1 MHARPSTTRARP
13 PHRPSPDRRLAL
25 VAATATLGGFLFGY
39 DTGVIS
45 GALLFLGDDL
55 GLSPAGEGLVTS
67 SLLVGAAAGGVAGG
81 RLADAHGRRRALLVL
96 AVVFLAGA
104 LGSALAPGAGVL
116 VAARVVLGLAVG
128 GASAVVPVYIAELA
142 PARRR
147 GGFVAA
153 YDLSIVS
160 GQLAAYTAN
169 ALIASVGGEHEWRW
183 MLALASLPA
192 VALFLGVLALPDSPR
207 WFVEHGRAAEA
218 LAVLR
223 QVRRGAEAEA
233 ELAGIQA
240 AARAG
245 AGAGRSGW
253 RDLRTPWVRR
263 LVLVG
268 VLLSVVQ
275 QVTGVNTIMYYAPT
289 VLVTTGLG
297 DGSALAATIAN
308 GVVSVVAA
316 ATAVAVI
323 NRFGRRRMLLTGQVG
338 ITASLLALAACFA
351 LAFTAAG
358 APGADP
364 GTLTPRFPQASWL
377 VLLAMLTFL
386 FFQQCCV
393 SPVTWALLSE
403 IFPTRLRGL
412 GVGVSVFAQWVVN
425 FAVVLAFPVLLDRL
439 GGGATFLLFAAVNT
453 VAVVLV
459 LRHVPE
465 TRGRSLEELESRFRT
480 AGGAGGPRR

>member
-1 MHARPSTTRARP
+1 MHARPSTTRTRSP
-13 PHRPSPDRRLAL
+13 LGPSPERRLAL

-67 SLLVGAAAGGVAGG
+67 SLLVGAAVGGVAGG
-81 RLADAHGRRRALLVL
+81 RLADAHGRRRALLAL
-96 AVVFLAGA
+96 AVVFLGGA
-104 LGSALAPGAGVL
+104 LGSALAPGAGTL

-245 AGAGRSGW
+245 DERGGW

-297 DGSALAATIAN
+297 DGSALTATIAN
-308 GVVSVVAA
+308 GVVSVLAA
-316 ATAVAVI
+316 ATAVAVV
-323 NRFGRRRMLLTGQVG
+323 NRFPRRRMLLTGQVG

-351 LAFTAAG
+351 LAFTASG

-364 GTLTPRFPQASWL
+364 GTLLPRFPQASWL
-377 VLLAMLTFL
+377 VLLAMLAFL

-425 FAVVLAFPVLLDRL
+425 FAVVLTFPVLLDRL
-439 GGGATFLLFAAVNT
+439 GGGTTFLAFAVVNAVM
-453 VAVVLV
+453 VVLV

-465 TRGRSLEELESRFRT
+465 TRGQSLEELESRFRT
-480 AGGAGGPRR
+480 AGGGARPRR